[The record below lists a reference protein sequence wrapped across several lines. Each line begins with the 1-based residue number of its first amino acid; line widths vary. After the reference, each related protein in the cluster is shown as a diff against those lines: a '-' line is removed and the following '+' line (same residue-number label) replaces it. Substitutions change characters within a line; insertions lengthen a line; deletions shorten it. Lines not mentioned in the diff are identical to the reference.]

1 VEGKSRI
8 PSIFDLI
15 SRLSLI
21 TIRTYE
27 NQNAYQFL
35 RPVLRS
41 LGEEG
46 SSQSEV
52 GSVSFSLELGH
63 LATRTLEIYYKL

>member
-1 VEGKSRI
+1 MLEFLPCRMTWHGFPV
-8 PSIFDLI
+8 
-15 SRLSLI
+15 
-21 TIRTYE
+21 
-27 NQNAYQFL
+27 L